1 MTLSEVIKV
10 TRQKALMSQEDFAKA
25 IDVSLAS
32 VNRWECGKSRPNL
45 TAMKAIKKFCENN
58 QLSYEDIEKEWI
70 SRSTEEEK

>member
-45 TAMKAIKKFCENN
+45 TAMKAIKKFCETNN
-58 QLSYEDIEKEWI
+58 LPYEDIEKEWI
-70 SRSTEEEK
+70 SRSTEE